1 MPPLN
6 SFTSSAPLE
15 GLSDKISLIRRY
27 SEESLTHPVVRR
39 MAEESAMNEHNLID
53 LKKLFS
59 SLRASIRYVKD
70 PVGAE
75 YIKAPWVMA
84 DEIRERG
91 YATGDC
97 DDLSC
102 LAYSLLRSIGVPARL
117 VVGWYDG
124 HPNPSHIWV
133 RVPLSSIPR
142 HVWEFDLVA
151 PVLGMTK
158 ANPDRVA
165 EYP

>member
-1 MPPLN
+1 MPLN
-6 SFTSSAPLE
+6 SFTSDAPLE
-15 GLSDKISLIRRY
+15 GLADKVSLIRRY
-27 SEESLTHPVVRR
+27 SEESLAHPIVKR
-39 MAEESAMNEHNLID
+39 MAEDLAFNEHGIID

-59 SLRASIRYVKD
+59 ALRSKLRYVKD

-75 YIKAPWVMA
+75 YIKAPWIMA
-84 DEIRERG
+84 DEIGDRG
-91 YATGDC
+91 FSTGDC
-97 DDLSC
+97 DDFAS
-102 LAYSLLRSIGVPARL
+102 LAYALLRSIGVPARL

-124 HPNPSHIWV
+124 QPNPSHIWA
-133 RVPLSSIPR
+133 RVPLSSLPK

-165 EYP
+165 EYA